1 MRIIEWKKKKKQ
13 MKNTG
18 KDKPKKK
25 KKKNWNKMGVTQ
37 IKIKNKKKKAK
48 QMGFSEWVF
57 LVNLVVC
64 GTTNNIPSFPLSFHF
79 FSFLVHLLLGNCRV
93 HTTSLLQLYSPV
105 ATISHW
111 TLFSSST
118 DCVFL
123 SLFISSTLT
132 TWTISSRSSL
142 LSYSILCVN
151 SLFFVYLF
159 IKFWFVFNFC
169 LIDGKT
175 VENEEK
181 GQIYFWVFFCV
192 FLFYFWIF
200 PLVAVVIIK

>member
-1 MRIIEWKKKKKQ
+1 MKKKKR
-13 MKNTG
+13 G
-18 KDKPKKK
+18 KKK
-25 KKKNWNKMGVTQ
+25 KPNEKYRKRQTKEKEKEKLKQDGCNRKKE
-37 IKIKNKKKKAK
+37 KKKPRK
-48 QMGFSEWVF
+48 WVF
-57 LVNLVVC
+57 LVNPVVF
-64 GTTNNIPSFPLSFHF
+64 GGPTNNIPSFPLSFHC
-79 FSFLVHLLLGNCRV
+79 FSFLVHLLLGNCHV
-93 HTTSLLQLYSPV
+93 HTTPL
-105 ATISHW
+105 ATISQW

-132 TWTISSRSSL
+132 TWTASSRSSL

-151 SLFFVYLF
+151 SLFFLF
-159 IKFWFVFNFC
+159 IYLLNFGLCSIFC

-175 VENEEK
+175 VEKEEK
-181 GQIYFWVFFCV
+181 GQIYFWVFCV

>member
-1 MRIIEWKKKKKQ
+1 MRIIEWKKKKK

-37 IKIKNKKKKAK
+37 KKKRPRK
-48 QMGFSEWVF
+48 WVF

-79 FSFLVHLLLGNCRV
+79 FSFLVHLLLGNCHV

-105 ATISHW
+105 ATISHR

-118 DCVFL
+118 DSVFI

-132 TWTISSRSSL
+132 TWTASSRSSL
-142 LSYSILCVN
+142 FSYSILCVN

-175 VENEEK
+175 VEKEEK
-181 GQIYFWVFFCV
+181 GQIYFLV
-192 FLFYFWIF
+192 FLRFPVLFLIF
-200 PLVAVVIIK
+200 SSCSSCDYQIKNISLK